1 MIDFKKSKEEILWS
15 IYVNK
20 VIKPAQ
26 KTEE

>member
-15 IYVNK
+15 IYVNQ
-20 VIKPAQ
+20 VIKLAQ